1 MDRLLPAFLRHL
13 VERYLT
19 LIQVVQIRLVRLVV
33 NVAEIDPSVVTAD
46 YVQDSLVRI
55 YLVNSECEIRVFL
68 TVEKGAQSIWVL
80 VPKDS
85 SYSNSIGEVCF
96 VSFLIVDAP
105 ICVYDS
111 DRRAVNGEIQARER
125 RST

>member
-85 SYSNSIGEVCF
+85 HWYSGCWYWHC
-96 VSFLIVDAP
+96 P
-105 ICVYDS
+105 
-111 DRRAVNGEIQARER
+111 
-125 RST
+125 